1 MEIKM
6 HQFFVDDTQISGTV
20 ITITGS
26 DVNHIRNVLRMKIG
40 EEVRISAQ
48 SSKSYLCRI
57 SEIGE
62 QFVQTEI
69 VEEDVEGTELGAR
82 LYLFQGLPKADKMEL
97 IIQKAVELG
106 AYAVIPVSMRNC
118 VVKLDE
124 KKVKGKRE
132 RWQQIAVSAA
142 KQSKRSIVP
151 EIFAPMSYRDAVA
164 FAGQMDVNLVPYE
177 NAHGMTATQKA
188 LNEIRPGASVGIFI
202 GPEGGFD
209 PEEIEIAREK
219 GMKPISLGRRI
230 LRTET
235 AGFTALAILMYY
247 LETEQ
252 EKNSAYGG
260 NYGSISG

>member
-1 MEIKM
+1 M
-6 HQFFVDDTQISGTV
+6 HQFFVENTQISGTV

-26 DVNHIRNVLRMKIG
+26 DVNHIRNVLRMRKG
-40 EEVRISAQ
+40 EQVRISAQ
-48 SSKSYLCRI
+48 SQKSYWCRI
-57 SEIGE
+57 TEIGE
-62 QFVQTEI
+62 QFVQAEI
-69 VEEDVEGTELGAR
+69 LEEDVEGTELGAR
-82 LYLFQGLPKADKMEL
+82 IYLFQGLPKTDKMEL

-106 AYAVIPVSMRNC
+106 AYAVVPVSMKNC

-124 KKVKGKRE
+124 KKAKGKQV

-164 FAGQMDVNLVPYE
+164 YAGQLDVNLVPYE
-177 NAHGMTATQKA
+177 NAHGMKATQEA

-202 GPEGGFD
+202 GPEGGFA
-209 PEEIEIAREK
+209 PEEIELAREN
-219 GMKPISLGRRI
+219 GMKPISLGNRI

-235 AGFTALAILMYY
+235 AGFTALAILMYH

-252 EKNSAYGG
+252 EKNSANGG
-260 NYGSISG
+260 NHGSISG